1 VVKRT
6 YTLKVPS
13 ARVAYDISYEEHLN
27 EEQLEVVL
35 AEGGPMLVLA
45 GAGTGKTRTL
55 TYRVARLLES
65 GVSPDRILL
74 VTFTNRASREMI
86 NRVGTLLGEVPRG
99 LWAGTFHSIGNRILR
114 RHADKLDYPR
124 EFTILDSEDTQ
135 VLMSLAVTDAEV
147 DVTKRR
153 FPRGRVLHKLY
164 SLARNRA
171 EPLAEV
177 ILKEAPYFAEML
189 VEIERVTACYER
201 RKKQV
206 GAMDYDDLLVNW
218 KKLFTDHDEV
228 LREYGERFKHVLV
241 DEYQDTN
248 HVQGIIVDLCASVQH
263 NLTVVGDDCQS
274 IYRFRGADYNNILEF
289 PKRHAGT
296 RIFKLQTNY
305 RSTPQ
310 VLAIAN
316 DSIRYNSKQFRK
328 VLKGVQPEDVQPAVV
343 ACKNVRQQAV
353 FVAQRALEIRDEG
366 VELNRIAVLYR
377 AHYQAM
383 ELQVELTKRGIPYIV
398 RSGVR
403 FFEQAHIKDVLA
415 YMRLVQNPKDELAF
429 HRVLKTAD
437 GIGKKL
443 SNRIWRQL
451 HAFEDPSD
459 GWSADGI
466 VDDLPKRAAASWD
479 RNRRLLLKLTQMSRA
494 ERNPSEYIDLILDG
508 GYRAH
513 LRKSFDNVESRVT
526 DLQQLG
532 NYASQHNRLDQFL
545 NETSLQSSIAAEDVV
560 ESGEL
565 DEYLVLSSIHQAKG
579 LEFHTVFLIWLA
591 AGRFPSPRA
600 ETELDGIEEERR
612 LFYVAV
618 TRAQNELYLC
628 HPIMARERERGMTL
642 VRPSQFIDELN
653 DKLYETWT
661 LSQE

>member
-189 VEIERVTACYER
+189 VEIETVTACYER
-201 RKKQV
+201 RKKLV

-263 NLTVVGDDCQS
+263 NLTVVGDD
-274 IYRFRGADYNNILEF
+274 
-289 PKRHAGT
+289 
-296 RIFKLQTNY
+296 
-305 RSTPQ
+305 
-310 VLAIAN
+310 
-316 DSIRYNSKQFRK
+316 
-328 VLKGVQPEDVQPAVV
+328 
-343 ACKNVRQQAV
+343 
-353 FVAQRALEIRDEG
+353 
-366 VELNRIAVLYR
+366 
-377 AHYQAM
+377 
-383 ELQVELTKRGIPYIV
+383 
-398 RSGVR
+398 
-403 FFEQAHIKDVLA
+403 
-415 YMRLVQNPKDELAF
+415 
-429 HRVLKTAD
+429 
-437 GIGKKL
+437 
-443 SNRIWRQL
+443 
-451 HAFEDPSD
+451 
-459 GWSADGI
+459 
-466 VDDLPKRAAASWD
+466 
-479 RNRRLLLKLTQMSRA
+479 
-494 ERNPSEYIDLILDG
+494 
-508 GYRAH
+508 
-513 LRKSFDNVESRVT
+513 
-526 DLQQLG
+526 
-532 NYASQHNRLDQFL
+532 
-545 NETSLQSSIAAEDVV
+545 
-560 ESGEL
+560 
-565 DEYLVLSSIHQAKG
+565 
-579 LEFHTVFLIWLA
+579 
-591 AGRFPSPRA
+591 
-600 ETELDGIEEERR
+600 
-612 LFYVAV
+612 
-618 TRAQNELYLC
+618 
-628 HPIMARERERGMTL
+628 
-642 VRPSQFIDELN
+642 
-653 DKLYETWT
+653 
-661 LSQE
+661 